1 MKIND
6 LMKNSES
13 RRVCVFA
20 ISAVAS
26 VVSFFVVAQIGLY
39 LSGAG
44 ILALGMAAWAAVFVF
59 NYVPVHLLARI
70 RPELMHPPP
79 RTYQLRAIDALAEIK
94 ELLTREYF
102 AGKTWSSRS
111 EDKEKKE
118 LVFVCRY
125 QEPDVNDKGQTMVDL
140 ELQLLIA
147 ILQLERKVAVQ
158 LDYRLN
164 DLRPSILA
172 NELAEQ
178 TSAAIETKLQNQ
190 EENSK

>member
-1 MKIND
+1 MKLSQ
-6 LMKNSES
+6 LMKNSET
-13 RRVCVFA
+13 RKTCVFA
-20 ISAVAS
+20 ISAVSS

-79 RTYQLRAIDALAEIK
+79 KIYRLRAIDTLAEMK

-102 AGKTWSSRS
+102 AGKTWTSRS

-118 LVFVCRY
+118 LVFACRY
-125 QEPDVNDKGQTMVDL
+125 QEPDVNEKGQTMVDL

-147 ILQLERKVAVQ
+147 VIQLNDKVAVQ

-178 TSAAIETKLQNQ
+178 TTVFHI
-190 EENSK
+190 